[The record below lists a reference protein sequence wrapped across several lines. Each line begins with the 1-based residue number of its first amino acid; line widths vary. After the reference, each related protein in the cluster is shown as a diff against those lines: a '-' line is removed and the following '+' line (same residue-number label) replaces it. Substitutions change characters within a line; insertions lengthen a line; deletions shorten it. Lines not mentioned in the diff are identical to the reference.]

1 MKYSINEE
9 ERKTLGLI
17 WEKTLQNFPE
27 GTETDMEKSLADY
40 IENCGLPETDE
51 HGAFTFSAFISSIR
65 VLLNLM
71 FRQEI
76 HSLCSRFQIM
86 DFRPLFIAPALLC
99 LDTTFN
105 VDKQRYAALLFGSF
119 RCLCALA
126 CNPFFDCFLC
136 IICTEG
142 F

>member
-65 VLLNLM
+65 LTKSAYCS
-71 FRQEI
+71 I
-76 HSLCSRFQIM
+76 LCSVKK
-86 DFRPLFIAPALLC
+86 FIV
-99 LDTTFN
+99 F
-105 VDKQRYAALLFGSF
+105 AASF
-119 RCLCALA
+119 RLWIFAHCS
-126 CNPFFDCFLC
+126 
-136 IICTEG
+136 
-142 F
+142 